1 MHDLFVE
8 VYGTDYLDSNFE
20 FVGLPAVIQG
30 RNTGHI
36 GLGISDPS
44 QDQSHMRSADR
55 NSRC

>member
-1 MHDLFVE
+1 M
-8 VYGTDYLDSNFE
+8 YGTDYLDSNFE